1 VETLK
6 HIEMEL
12 SNPTPY
18 VDYQTSMTM
27 PLYFVKNN
35 VESRLIF
42 MDELEK
48 DCGGEGNRKYK
59 LKRLQDRFYVSEDSR
74 YNIGDEISFSNSG
87 SPVAQDTPTT
97 PLIENEVYID
107 EDLNSDGFCDGLGIS
122 ISREETFG
130 TSKVTP
136 DSNTPLSRR
145 PLYWLILV
153 PHENF
158 IQIYFYSKVHFFS
171 SINNIIDP
179 IREKINTVQQRT
191 NRLALL
197 NYLQDTRMCSKYL
210 EIPDPN
216 DQNLMYSDEDESE
229 EETVS
234 DEKPAFYSTASET
247 NALGIE
253 PNNHFIPGQFS
264 CPLVYTKRF
273 PLHWRLQPNVALKIL
288 AGDVLRMFTVI
299 NRPNMF
305 VIERDSSIVY
315 CKIFEDV
322 LLDDG
327 LGSPNTVFNSPVSKI
342 EEDQPM
348 TPSLTDIAPR
358 RELNRMSSTS
368 PQVRGSSGTRN
379 SNDKRELVLE
389 VYGIDLPSWIEKEF
403 VNLIENR
410 LISQIT
416 LNEIQQFFVRNP
428 TSKPTHAVSVLK
440 LYISINYVL
449 NNCII
454 Y

>member
-1 VETLK
+1 
-6 HIEMEL
+6 
-12 SNPTPY
+12 
-18 VDYQTSMTM
+18 
-27 PLYFVKNN
+27 
-35 VESRLIF
+35 
-42 MDELEK
+42 
-48 DCGGEGNRKYK
+48 
-59 LKRLQDRFYVSEDSR
+59 
-74 YNIGDEISFSNSG
+74 
-87 SPVAQDTPTT
+87 
-97 PLIENEVYID
+97 
-107 EDLNSDGFCDGLGIS
+107 
-122 ISREETFG
+122 
-130 TSKVTP
+130 
-136 DSNTPLSRR
+136 
-145 PLYWLILV
+145 
-153 PHENF
+153 
-158 IQIYFYSKVHFFS
+158 
-171 SINNIIDP
+171 
-179 IREKINTVQQRT
+179 
-191 NRLALL
+191 
-197 NYLQDTRMCSKYL
+197 
-210 EIPDPN
+210 
-216 DQNLMYSDEDESE
+216 
-229 EETVS
+229 
-234 DEKPAFYSTASET
+234 
-247 NALGIE
+247 
-253 PNNHFIPGQFS
+253 
-264 CPLVYTKRF
+264 
-273 PLHWRLQPNVALKIL
+273 
-288 AGDVLRMFTVI
+288 
-299 NRPNMF
+299 MF